1 VARVR
6 ARPAVRARRRGVG
19 ASLSAVLAKGLTKRY
34 GELSAVDGLD
44 LQIDQGVLYGF
55 LGPNGAGKTTTIRML
70 LGLIFPT
77 SGEVELLD
85 EPVFGH
91 EGSGAPSLHK
101 VGALIEEPAFWTYLS
116 GRRNLEYF
124 TRAAGPRSEQRARLA
139 RIDEVLHTVGLA
151 DAANKRVKAYSQGM
165 RQRLGI
171 ALALLGEPAL
181 LVLDEPTNG
190 LDPQGMRE
198 IRHLLQRLA
207 GEGTTV
213 FVSSHLLS
221 EVEAMCDRVGVLAQ
235 GRLVADGPPGALRKD
250 ADVVRLEVDDA
261 VRARGVLG
269 TLAGVAIE
277 GDDPLRVR
285 LSPPATAAS
294 VNAAL
299 VAGGVAVSA
308 LVPEQASLED
318 VFLSLVEG
326 ADAPR

>member
-1 VARVR
+1 M
-6 ARPAVRARRRGVG
+6 
-19 ASLSAVLAKGLTKRY
+19 SAILAKGLTKRY

-44 LQIDQGVLYGF
+44 LQIDRGVLYGF

-77 SGEVELLD
+77 GGEVRVLD
-85 EPVFGH
+85 QPVFGH
-91 EGSGAPSLHK
+91 EGSGSPALRK
-101 VGALIEEPAFWTYLS
+101 VGALIEEPAFWMYLS

-124 TRAAGPRSEQRARLA
+124 TRAAGPRSEQQARLA
-139 RIDEVLHTVGLA
+139 RIDDVLHTVGLA

-171 ALALLGEPAL
+171 ALALLGEPEL

-198 IRHLLQRLA
+198 IRLLLRRLA

-235 GRLVADGPPGALRKD
+235 GRLVADGPPDVLRKG
-250 ADVVRLEVDDA
+250 ADVIRLDIDDA
-261 VRARGVLG
+261 TLARGVLG

-277 GDDPLRVR
+277 PGDGLRVR

-308 LVPEQASLED
+308 LVPEQAGLED

>member
-1 VARVR
+1 
-6 ARPAVRARRRGVG
+6 
-19 ASLSAVLAKGLTKRY
+19 
-34 GELSAVDGLD
+34 
-44 LQIDQGVLYGF
+44 
-55 LGPNGAGKTTTIRML
+55 ML

-77 SGEVELLD
+77 GGQVEVLD
-85 EPVFGH
+85 QPVFGH
-91 EGSGAPSLHK
+91 EGSGSPALHK
-101 VGALIEEPAFWTYLS
+101 VGALIEEPAFWPYLT

-124 TRAAGPRSEQRARLA
+124 TRAAGSRTEQHARLA
-139 RIDEVLHTVGLA
+139 RIDGVLHTVGLA
-151 DAANKRVKAYSQGM
+151 DAATKRVKAYSQGM

-171 ALALLGEPAL
+171 ALALLGEPEL

-198 IRHLLQRLA
+198 IRLLLQRLA

-213 FVSSHLLS
+213 FVSSHLLA

-235 GRLVADGPPGALRKD
+235 GRLVADGPPGALRKG

-261 VRARGVLG
+261 TRARGVLG
-269 TLAGVAIE
+269 TLAGVTIE
-277 GDDPLRVR
+277 QEGPLRVR
-285 LSPPATAAS
+285 LAPPATAAS